1 MSSNFDTILQEE
13 QKAER
18 AIAEAK
24 DVAQNIVIAVEK
36 KRLEKEVGGKKDADK
51 SLANK
56 VRAVEKDIE
65 EKKVQFLKGIEKQI
79 AQLESG
85 REELVKKCLEVLKKK
100 FLV

>member
-24 DVAQNIVIAVEK
+24 DVAQNILIAVEK
-36 KRLEKEVGGKKDADK
+36 KRLEKEVSGKKEADK
-51 SLANK
+51 SLATK
-56 VRAVEKDIE
+56 VQAVEKDIE
-65 EKKVQFLKGIEKQI
+65 EKRVQFLKGVEKQI
-79 AQLESG
+79 AHLESG
-85 REELVKKCLEVLKKK
+85 REELVKKGLEVLKKK